1 MDLIDIGISVGLF
14 VTVFAALYGIFSQ
27 PGKITM
33 SAQRQAA
40 LATGHTDRKTI
51 FENPLIRPLMWLL
64 LLIAHRLNLPSLK
77 GWVGQTLVSAG
88 SPKYYTPEEYIA
100 LSLFTGVVLGAVLEA
115 SYFIATSQI
124 TGLSFAVG
132 LLIGFFLTLAQLYGQ
147 AANRIRDIGR
157 QLPYSLDLI
166 SLAMGAGA
174 TFAEAVTTIVDESS
188 EDEQDPLNVEL
199 RAMLAEMELGAT
211 RRRALENLSRRVPLA
226 SMQGLVASVKQA
238 EQLGTPLSDMLG
250 DQAELMRLNR
260 SARAE
265 DRAAKASIRILVPC
279 LLLVAAVIMVVF
291 GPMAI
296 RYVRDGLF

>member
-1 MDLIDIGISVGLF
+1 MDLMDIGISVGLF

-51 FENPLIRPLMWLL
+51 FENPIVRPLLWLL
-64 LLIAHRLNLPSLK
+64 LLIAHRLNVPSLK
-77 GWVGQTLVSAG
+77 RWVGHTLVSAG

-174 TFAEAVTTIVDESS
+174 TFTEAVQTVTRQGGD
-188 EDEQDPLNVEL
+188 DPFTVEL
-199 RAMLAEMELGAT
+199 RAMLAEIDLGTT
-211 RRRALENLSRRVPLA
+211 RRKALENLSARIPLD
-226 SMQGLVASVKQA
+226 SLRSITASVRQA
-238 EQLGTPLSDMLG
+238 EELGTPLQEVLRE
-250 DQAELMRLNR
+250 QASLMRRRR
-260 SARAE
+260 SMRAE
-265 DRAAKASIRILVPC
+265 ELAAKASVRILVPC
-279 LLLVAAVIMVVF
+279 LLLVMAVILAIF
-291 GPMAI
+291 GPAI
-296 RYVRDGLF
+296 IRAVGGGLI